1 MYLCVDISD
10 ISYIKDYMEKNYWG
24 LVHPF
29 TTDRCVERL
38 INEYKKH
45 KNLIIAFDFDNTVFD
60 YHKEGNQYEY
70 EDVIELLKECYD
82 LGMTLVLYTCE
93 ENIDKIKW
101 KINWCKEYMK
111 FTPHYVNKSPV
122 LSQSYKNSKI
132 YYNILLDDRAGL
144 FEAWSILSDVVSYI
158 EKDKGLIK

>member
-1 MYLCVDISD
+1 
-10 ISYIKDYMEKNYWG
+10 MEINYCESG
-24 LVHPF
+24 HPF
-29 TTDRCVERL
+29 TTERCVQRL
-38 INEYKKH
+38 ITEYNKH
-45 KNLIIAFDFDNTVFD
+45 KNLIIAFDFEKTVFD

-70 EDVIELLKECYD
+70 DDVIDLLKYCYD

-101 KINWCKEYMK
+101 KINWCKEYMG

-122 LSQSYKNSKI
+122 LKQSYKNGKI

-144 FEAWSILSDVVSYI
+144 NEAYSTLINVVSYI

>member
-1 MYLCVDISD
+1 
-10 ISYIKDYMEKNYWG
+10 MEINYCESG
-24 LVHPF
+24 HPF
-29 TTDRCVERL
+29 TTERCVQRL
-38 INEYKKH
+38 ITEYNKH

-70 EDVIELLKECYD
+70 DDVINLLKYCYD
-82 LGMTLVLYTCE
+82 SGMTLVLYTCE

-101 KINWCKEYMK
+101 KINWCKEYMG

-122 LSQSYKNSKI
+122 LKQSYKNGKI

-144 FEAWSILSDVVSYI
+144 NEAYSILINVVSYI

>member
-1 MYLCVDISD
+1 M
-10 ISYIKDYMEKNYWG
+10 
-24 LVHPF
+24 
-29 TTDRCVERL
+29 
-38 INEYKKH
+38 
-45 KNLIIAFDFDNTVFD
+45 IIAFDFDNTVFD

-70 EDVIELLKECYD
+70 DDVIDLLKYCYD

-101 KINWCKEYMK
+101 KINWCKEYMG

-122 LSQSYKNSKI
+122 LKQSYKNGKI

-144 FEAWSILSDVVSYI
+144 NEAYSILINVVSYI